1 MTPTPPTPP
10 APGTRPVVDVTA
22 IDLGGDVVII
32 TDAEG
37 TILDVNDA
45 FVHVTGYSR
54 QEAIGATPR
63 LLSSGLQQADTY
75 EDLWATVL
83 RGEVWSGELV
93 DRHRDGQLRTHRV
106 TLTPHVDPHG
116 EVTHVVAVQRDLST
130 DLRRQAGVPG
140 IGSLHTDRA
149 GRCIYVDDE
158 AAHLLNAAPADL
170 FSHGWRERLLADDAG
185 AAEEAVVTA
194 LETGREQR
202 IDARTRS
209 ASWVHLR
216 ITPLRAADGSDL
228 GTSWSLEDVT
238 DLIGLHRRLARRDAL
253 VTALLESH
261 DDPVAVVDRDGT
273 ILATNIA
280 WSRLGGTVHPALSTT
295 TGDDLVARLRELG
308 TAGDDVAA
316 GAARDVTAQ
325 VTGVPPT
332 GPTDGQ
338 LVATPIPAEEGGVV
352 LRLPRA
358 AAADP
363 TEGPAAR

>member
-1 MTPTPPTPP
+1 MTSTTPTPPTP
-10 APGTRPVVDVTA
+10 GNRPVVDVTDV
-22 IDLGGDVVII
+22 DLGGDVVII
-32 TDAEG
+32 TDADG
-37 TILDVNDA
+37 TILDVNEA

-54 QEAIGATPR
+54 QEAIGATPQ
-63 LLSSGLQQADTY
+63 LLSSGVQQADVY
-75 EDLWATVL
+75 EELWGSVL
-83 RGEVWSGELV
+83 RGEMWSGELV

-106 TLTPHVDPHG
+106 TLTPYVDPHG
-116 EVTHVVAVQRDLST
+116 EVTHIVAVQRDLST

-158 AAHLLNAAPADL
+158 AARLLSATPAELFADGWRDHLL
-170 FSHGWRERLLADDAG
+170 GDDAI
-185 AAEEAVVTA
+185 AAQEAILTA
-194 LETGREQR
+194 LETRREQR
-202 IDARTRS
+202 VDARTHSER
-209 ASWVHLR
+209 WVHLR

-238 DLIGLHRRLARRDAL
+238 DLIDLHRRLARRDAL

-261 DDPVAVVDRDGT
+261 AAPVAVVDREGT
-273 ILATNIA
+273 ILATNTA
-280 WSRLGGTVHPALSTT
+280 WSRLDAAVHPALSAA
-295 TGDDLVARLRELG
+295 TGDNLIDRLRELA

-316 GAARDVTAQ
+316 CAARDVTAQ

-338 LVATPIPAEEGGVV
+338 LVAAPIPSEEGGVV

-358 AAADP
+358 DADP
-363 TEGPAAR
+363 AP